1 MVQSRAWAEALSKG
15 KGNNHLDY
23 NIKNRDAVFYVPL
36 WEPKLESPLPSGLV
50 PVFLESE
57 GFILQRLRGDGM
69 VFIHAGGTVVKKTWV
84 PLAD

>member
-36 WEPKLESPLPSGLV
+36 WEPKSGLPLPSGLV
-50 PVFLESE
+50 PAFLAAKAS
-57 GFILQRLRGDGM
+57 FWPR
-69 VFIHAGGTVVKKTWV
+69 
-84 PLAD
+84 